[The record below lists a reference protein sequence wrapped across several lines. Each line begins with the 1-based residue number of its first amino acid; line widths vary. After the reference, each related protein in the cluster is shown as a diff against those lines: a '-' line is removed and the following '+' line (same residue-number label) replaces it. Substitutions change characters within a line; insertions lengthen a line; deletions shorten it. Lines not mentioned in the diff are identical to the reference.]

1 MNNSITKR
9 RLTFMS
15 LFIASALIAGLNMPK
30 AYSAEVAELEEADDA
45 LVSDTVEMD
54 NIDIDGKLT
63 PSEKLKK
70 KRELLEEK
78 NRALVEKRIES
89 IRLKQEIALTN
100 KIEEALNTDKEIKE
114 DKVQV
119 SQAAPVVAGNAASLE
134 TSITGEKVDSSNSK
148 SNKIIPYFGVTSI
161 KGTNID
167 FESKVNAGAT
177 IETMILSRLSVGLGV
192 GYTTVDITDVSNN
205 FATTAYGPLYNSYF
219 SSGRKISFDRTT
231 LEANSKFFLST
242 ETLIKPFVGASI
254 SYNRSS
260 LKYDDNGNG
269 YIYNGIT
276 YGGEGFST
284 TAIGGTAKLG
294 AELSF
299 NENVGLNLDV
309 SYSKNISSG
318 ISTTNNANVSN
329 TDQLRLQNVAK
340 AMEDSDI
347 TAIQAGVVVKF

>member
-1 MNNSITKR
+1 
-9 RLTFMS
+9 
-15 LFIASALIAGLNMPK
+15 
-30 AYSAEVAELEEADDA
+30 
-45 LVSDTVEMD
+45 MD

-78 NRALVEKRIES
+78 NRVLVEKRIES
-89 IRLKQEIALTN
+89 IRLKQEMALTN
-100 KIEEALNTDKEIKE
+100 KIEEALNSEKEIKE

-119 SQAAPVVAGNAASLE
+119 GQAAPVVAGSATNLE
-134 TSITGEKVDSSNSK
+134 TSITGEKLDSTSSK
-148 SNKIIPYFGVTSI
+148 SNKIIPFFGVTSI

-205 FATTAYGPLYNSYF
+205 FANTAYGPLYNSYF
-219 SSGRKISFDRTT
+219 SSGRKISFDKTT
-231 LEANSKFFLST
+231 LEANSKFFLTT
-242 ETLIKPFVGASI
+242 ETLLKPFVGASI

-269 YIYNGIT
+269 YIYNGISF
-276 YGGEGFST
+276 GGEGFST

-299 NENVGLNLDV
+299 NENVGLNLDI
-309 SYSKNISSG
+309 SYSKNI
-318 ISTTNNANVSN
+318 V
-329 TDQLRLQNVAK
+329 
-340 AMEDSDI
+340 
-347 TAIQAGVVVKF
+347 

>member
-1 MNNSITKR
+1 MFNSITKR

-15 LFIASALIAGLNMPK
+15 LFIASALVAGLHMPK
-30 AYSAEVAELEEADDA
+30 AYSAEVAELEESDDA
-45 LVSDTVEMD
+45 LINDTVEMD

-89 IRLKQEIALTN
+89 IRLKQEMALTN
-100 KIEEALNTDKEIKE
+100 KIEEALNSEKEIKE

-119 SQAAPVVAGNAASLE
+119 GQAAPVVAGSSANLE
-134 TSITGEKVDSSNSK
+134 TTISGEKLDTTNTK
-148 SNKIIPYFGVTSI
+148 STKVIPFFGVTSI

-177 IETMILSRLSVGLGV
+177 IETMILSRLSVGLGI

-205 FATTAYGPLYNSYF
+205 FVNTAYGPLYNSYF
-219 SSGRKISFDRTT
+219 SSGRKISFDKTS
-231 LEANSKFFLST
+231 LEANTKFFLST
-242 ETLIKPFVGASI
+242 ETTLKPFVGGSI
-254 SYNRSS
+254 SYNRSN

-294 AELSF
+294 AELGF
-299 NENVGLNLDV
+299 NENVGLNLDI
-309 SYSKNISSG
+309 SYTKNISSG
-318 ISTTNNANVSN
+318 ISTSNNANVSN

>member
-1 MNNSITKR
+1 
-9 RLTFMS
+9 MS
-15 LFIASALIAGLNMPK
+15 LFIASAVVAGLHMPK
-30 AYSAEVAELEEADDA
+30 AYSAEVAELEETDDA
-45 LVSDTVEMD
+45 LISDTVEMD

-78 NRALVEKRIES
+78 NRVLVEKRIES
-89 IRLKQEIALTN
+89 IRLKQEMALTN
-100 KIEEALNTDKEIKE
+100 KIEEALNSEKEIKE

-119 SQAAPVVAGNAASLE
+119 GQAAPVVAGSATNLE
-134 TSITGEKVDSSNSK
+134 TSITGEKLDSTSSK
-148 SNKIIPYFGVTSI
+148 SNKIIPFFGVTSI

-205 FATTAYGPLYNSYF
+205 FANTAYGPLYNSYF
-219 SSGRKISFDRTT
+219 SSGRKISFDKTT
-231 LEANSKFFLST
+231 LEANSKFFLTT
-242 ETLIKPFVGASI
+242 ETLLKPFVGASI

-269 YIYNGIT
+269 YIYNGISF
-276 YGGEGFST
+276 GGEGFST

-299 NENVGLNLDV
+299 NENVGLNLDI

>member
-1 MNNSITKR
+1 MNSLTFKR
-9 RLTFMS
+9 RPTFMS
-15 LFIASALIAGLNMPK
+15 LFIASALVAGIHMPK
-30 AYSAEVAELEEADDA
+30 AFSAEAAELEESDDA
-45 LVSDTVEMD
+45 LISDTVEMD

-89 IRLKQEIALTN
+89 IRLKQEMALTS
-100 KIEEALNTDKEIKE
+100 KIEEALNTEKDLKE

-119 SQAAPVVAGNAASLE
+119 SQAAPAVAGNAANLE
-134 TSITGEKVDSSNSK
+134 TTISGEKLDSSNNK
-148 SNKIIPYFGVTSI
+148 TNKIIPYFGVTSI
-161 KGTNID
+161 KGNNID

-177 IETMILSRLSVGLGV
+177 IETMILPRLSVGLGI

-205 FATTAYGPLYNSYF
+205 FVNTAYGPLYNSYF
-219 SSGRKISFDRTT
+219 SSGRKISFDKTT

-242 ETLIKPFVGASI
+242 ETLIKPFVGAAI

-269 YIYNGIT
+269 YIYNGVT

-299 NENVGLNLDV
+299 NENVGLNLDI

>member
-1 MNNSITKR
+1 
-9 RLTFMS
+9 MS
-15 LFIASALIAGLNMPK
+15 LFIASALVAGLHMPK
-30 AYSAEVAELEEADDA
+30 AYSAEVAELEESDDA
-45 LVSDTVEMD
+45 LISDTVEMD

-100 KIEEALNTDKEIKE
+100 KIEEALNSDKEVKE

-119 SQAAPVVAGNAASLE
+119 GQAAPVVAANAASLE
-134 TSITGEKVDSSNSK
+134 TSISGEKLDSSSSK
-148 SNKIIPYFGVTSI
+148 SNKIIPFFGVTSI

-205 FATTAYGPLYNSYF
+205 FVNTAYGPLYNSYF
-219 SSGRKISFDRTT
+219 SSGRKISFDKTT
-231 LEANSKFFLST
+231 LEANSKFFIST

-269 YIYNGIT
+269 YNYNGIT

-284 TAIGGTAKLG
+284 TAIGGSAKLG